1 MIIPTPALIGRVS
14 SAKQL
19 FWTTLK
25 SNFKTRLR
33 YTLKHLGSMHDP
45 LSHGNWSKGA
55 GMYGGKVGLAGKVRQ
70 RLGDD
75 VGGGGG
81 GGGGVGPPK
90 GAKRGGYARTTK
102 GALKQHETLRKEVMK
117 PTAIRDHMLGRA
129 ETAGVTSKR
138 AAFDKYNSEAEASL
152 KDKPDQLAAHRKG
165 IKKAQDDTATF
176 RESLAAS
183 LFQATAKKIATS
195 KASAILRR
203 DANDAIGQ
211 DRNSIRGN
219 TFRNRL
225 NEAEG
230 KANVDRKLSGADGLR
245 TAVRTEMAAQ
255 RTEMAA
261 QQRDFA
267 LANINARM
275 RGSVR
280 DPSAAEAL
288 RNVEGAMI
296 KQIQARRA
304 KQENPISFEDA
315 KDLYRNSIIE
325 SGWQPRLTTSDNSG
339 LKRFR
344 GSSSEFASMFPDP
357 PRFAEDANR

>member
-1 MIIPTPALIGRVS
+1 MIIPTPALIERVS
-14 SAKQL
+14 SAKKL
-19 FWTTLK
+19 FFATLK

-45 LSHGNWSKGA
+45 LSHGNWSRGA
-55 GMYGGKVGLAGKVRQ
+55 GMYGGDAGKVGLAGKVRQ
-70 RLGDD
+70 RLGGDVG

-81 GGGGVGPPK
+81 GVSGAGAPK

-102 GALKQHETLRKEVMK
+102 GALAQHETLRKAVMK
-117 PTAIRDHMLGRA
+117 STAVRDHMLGRP
-129 ETAGVTSKR
+129 ETVGVTSKR
-138 AAFDKYNSEAEASL
+138 AAFDKYNSEFEASL
-152 KDKPDQLAAHRKG
+152 KDKPDQLAAHRKS
-165 IKKAQDDTATF
+165 IKNAQDGMATF
-176 RESLAAS
+176 RESLS
-183 LFQATAKKIATS
+183 ENLFQATAKKYTTGKFPS
-195 KASAILRR
+195 TLRR
-203 DANDAIGQ
+203 DAQDAVGQ
-211 DRNSIRGN
+211 TRDSIRGN
-219 TFRNRL
+219 TFRNAL
-225 NEAEG
+225 NKHEG
-230 KANVDRKLSGADGLR
+230 KENVNRVQSAQTGLR
-245 TAVRTEMAAQ
+245 TAV

-275 RGSVR
+275 GRSVR

-288 RNVEGAMI
+288 GNVEGAMI

-304 KQENPISFEDA
+304 KQGNPISENDA
-315 KDLYRNSIIE
+315 RDLYRNSIIE

>member
-1 MIIPTPALIGRVS
+1 MIIPTPALIERVS
-14 SAKQL
+14 SAKKL
-19 FWTTLK
+19 FFATLK

-117 PTAIRDHMLGRA
+117 STAVRDHMLGRP
-129 ETAGVTSKR
+129 ETVGVTSKR

-152 KDKPDQLAAHRKG
+152 KDKPAELAAHRKA
-165 IKKAQDDTATF
+165 IKNVQDGMATF
-176 RESLAAS
+176 RESLS
-183 LFQATAKKIATS
+183 ENLFQATAKKYATS
-195 KASAILRR
+195 GKFPSTLRR
-203 DANDAIGQ
+203 DAQDAVLQ
-211 DRNSIRGN
+211 TRDSIRGN
-219 TFRNRL
+219 TFRNAL
-225 NEAEG
+225 NKHEG
-230 KANVDRKLSGADGLR
+230 KESVNRVQSAQTGLR
-245 TAVRTEMAAQ
+245 TAV

-267 LANINARM
+267 LANIIARTG
-275 RGSVR
+275 RSVR

-288 RNVEGAMI
+288 GKVEGAMI

-304 KQENPISFEDA
+304 KQGNPISENDA

>member
-1 MIIPTPALIGRVS
+1 MIIPTPALIERVS
-14 SAKQL
+14 SAKKL
-19 FWTTLK
+19 FFATLK

-117 PTAIRDHMLGRA
+117 STAVRDHMLGRP
-129 ETAGVTSKR
+129 ETVGVTSKR
-138 AAFDKYNSEAEASL
+138 AAFDKYNSEAEARL
-152 KDKPDQLAAHRKG
+152 KDKPAELAEHRKS

-255 RTEMAA
+255 
-261 QQRDFA
+261 QRDFA

-275 RGSVR
+275 GRSVR

-288 RNVEGAMI
+288 GNVEGAMI

-304 KQENPISFEDA
+304 KQGNPISENDA

>member
-1 MIIPTPALIGRVS
+1 MIISTPALIERVS
-14 SAKQL
+14 SAKKL
-19 FWTTLK
+19 FFATLK

-75 VGGGGG
+75 VDGGGGGG

-90 GAKRGGYARTTK
+90 GAKRGGYAPTTK
-102 GALKQHETLRKEVMK
+102 RALKAHEALRKEVMK
-117 PTAIRDHMLGRA
+117 PTAVRDHMLGRA

-138 AAFDKYNSEAEASL
+138 AAFDKSNSETEKALA
-152 KDKPDQLAAHRKG
+152 DKPDQLAAHRKG

-195 KASAILRR
+195 KASSILRR

-245 TAVRTEMAAQ
+245 TAKRREI
-255 RTEMAA
+255 AA
-261 QQRDFA
+261 QQSEA
-267 LANINARM
+267 QNANIGARM
-275 RGSVR
+275 GRSVR
-280 DPSAAEAL
+280 DPSALEAL

-296 KQIQARRA
+296 KKIQARRA
-304 KQENPISFEDA
+304 KQENPISYNDA
-315 KDLYRNSIIE
+315 RDLYRNSIIE

>member
-1 MIIPTPALIGRVS
+1 MIIPTPALIERVS
-14 SAKQL
+14 SAKKL
-19 FWTTLK
+19 FFATLK

-45 LSHGNWSKGA
+45 LSHGNWSRGA

-117 PTAIRDHMLGRA
+117 STAVRDHMLGRP
-129 ETAGVTSKR
+129 ETVGVTSKR
-138 AAFDKYNSEAEASL
+138 SAFDKYNSEAEARL
-152 KDKPDQLAAHRKG
+152 KDKPAELAEHRKS

-255 RTEMAA
+255 
-261 QQRDFA
+261 QRDFA
-267 LANINARM
+267 LANIIARTG
-275 RGSVR
+275 RSVR

-288 RNVEGAMI
+288 GKVEGAMI

-304 KQENPISFEDA
+304 KQGNPISENDA